1 MSKDIGSLNDKTWA
15 LIDAEKRRDRF
26 LRRLSVGA
34 WAVTL
39 LVLVGYGVLT
49 GMQVYEMFRASL
61 VGMVP
66 FATVVGMAT
75 PFIIVLGAVCLLVAT
90 MATIGVFLRLRTASL
105 NEIQLRLA
113 ALEELVVKSQEA
125 R

>member
-1 MSKDIGSLNDKTWA
+1 MSTNIESVKDRTWA
-15 LIDAEKRRDRF
+15 AIEAEKRRDRL
-26 LRRLSVGA
+26 LRRVSTGA
-34 WAVTL
+34 WVTT
-39 LVLVGYGVLT
+39 LVILVGYGILT
-49 GMQVYEMFRASL
+49 GLQVYEMFRASL

-75 PFIIVLGAVCLLVAT
+75 PFIIVLGAVSLLVAT

-113 ALEELVVKSQEA
+113 ALEEMIVNRSA
-125 R
+125 S